1 MTNGRFLRG
10 PCGGGSVI
18 TATEVITEPGDS
30 HGAPTLGPATTGTSM
45 GQTDSISSGQRM
57 CAARHSCASTP
68 GHDRTWRLPPRRLR
82 RAVRGV
88 AARDLGD
95 FVPRWG
101 EKFRRAVAGNAPHG
115 RTVSHASCRRRDI
128 ASATPTQ
135 RQVQAHHH
143 APASA
148 STLGQACACFDA
160 CHLCFE
166 ARDMGASESVAD
178 GKQKHR
184 R

>member
-10 PCGGGSVI
+10 PCGGGSAI

-57 CAARHSCASTP
+57 CADRHSCASTP
-68 GHDRTWRLPPRRLR
+68 GPDRTWRLPSRRLR
-82 RAVRGV
+82 RAVHGV
-88 AARDLGD
+88 AARDLRD

-101 EKFRRAVAGNAPHG
+101 EKFRRAVARNAPHG
-115 RTVSHASCRRRDI
+115 RTVSHASCRRMGI

-135 RQVQAHHH
+135 RQVRAHHQ

-148 STLGQACACFDA
+148 STLGRACTCIEV

-166 ARDMGASESVAD
+166 ARDMGAWETKA
-178 GKQKHR
+178 QTIA
-184 R
+184 